1 MLPKMYIFVYCARGP
16 MKIEHVAIWVKDIDK
31 VCEFYRKYFDGVV
44 QPLYHNPAKQFTSR
58 FVTFEDGARLEVM
71 HRPDIV
77 NNDIGTSTDSNVGS
91 NVGSYVG
98 TVTKLQSN
106 THRSANEKMQAFFR
120 FLTSAVFHVKHAIAS
135 VATGRLRTGMTEHE
149 HVGHKV
155 SKQLQTEEAAGN
167 SFTDIS
173 EVQQVGSEG
182 ANTIAKPD
190 TQHLG
195 FTHLSFSVGSKEK
208 VDRLTKEMLGDG
220 IVIVGEPRTTGDG
233 YYESV
238 VLDPEGNRIEITI

>member
-1 MLPKMYIFVYCARGP
+1 
-16 MKIEHVAIWVKDIDK
+16 MKIEHIAIWVKDIDK

-44 QPLYHNPAKQFTSR
+44 HPIYHNPAKQFTSR
-58 FVTFEDGARLEVM
+58 FVTFDDGARLEIM
-71 HRPDIV
+71 HRPDICV
-77 NNDIGTSTDSNVGS
+77 GIENVW
-91 NVGSYVG
+91 
-98 TVTKLQSN
+98 TVTSLQSN
-106 THRSANEKMQAFFR
+106 THRSANEKMRAFFR
-120 FLTSAVFHVKHAIAS
+120 FLTSAVFHVKPLQGECSAHTCMGI
-135 VATGRLRTGMTEHE
+135 TEPQE
-149 HVGHKV
+149 VGHKV

-195 FTHLSFSVGSKEK
+195 FTHLSFSVGSKEE
-208 VDRLTKEMLGDG
+208 VDHLTQQMSSEG
-220 IVIVGEPRTTGDG
+220 VPVVGQPRTTGDG